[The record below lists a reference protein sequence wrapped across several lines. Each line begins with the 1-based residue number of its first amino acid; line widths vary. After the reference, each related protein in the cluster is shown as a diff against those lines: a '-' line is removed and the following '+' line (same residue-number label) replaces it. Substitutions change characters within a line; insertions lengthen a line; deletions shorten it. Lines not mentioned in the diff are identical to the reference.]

1 MHTETRYNG
10 VSDVLV
16 LVADNDKLIRRKG
29 TESVA
34 EEVYLGISYF
44 VDGVR
49 QDPPHQDVPEDF
61 EEVDRPGDWPEPEPY
76 VDHEVSNEQALNI
89 ILNGE

>member
-49 QDPPHQDVPEDF
+49 QDPPHQDVPEDLKRLTDL
-61 EEVDRPGDWPEPEPY
+61 VIGQNQNLMLTTKCLMNK
-76 VDHEVSNEQALNI
+76 H
-89 ILNGE
+89 